1 MSLQDIY
8 QQKKRNFRIQALQA
22 PFIYRGL
29 KVHSRKLKEFCEIN
43 NLYLHIWTVNNDE
56 DFDKCL
62 EFGCDGIMTDEPLKL
77 RKYLERNS

>member
-1 MSLQDIY
+1 MKKHY
-8 QQKKRNFRIQALQA
+8 KYKKRELPANIIHEYSYSA
-22 PFIYRGL
+22 
-29 KVHSRKLKEFCEIN
+29 KKLKDFCEIN

-77 RKYLERNS
+77 RTYLERNS